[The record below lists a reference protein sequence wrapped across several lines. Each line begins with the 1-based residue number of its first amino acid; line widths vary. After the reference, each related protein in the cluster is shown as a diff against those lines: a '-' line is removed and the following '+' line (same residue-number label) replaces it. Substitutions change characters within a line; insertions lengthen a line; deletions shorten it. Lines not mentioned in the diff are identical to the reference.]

1 MLRLLTLGLL
11 LLAQA
16 QGEPGGGG
24 LIRGVLTDATGAVLP
39 GGFIR
44 VFQTPSNALITRL
57 RVEPDGG
64 FQTGQLQP
72 GSYIVVAWVQGFS
85 ARRSSVVILE
95 GQTTDMGKIQL
106 EVGSCDA
113 PGVMCDDFGIGPPD
127 RIRSQGYL
135 ELKMDCGVNLR
146 ESKVYCPDAS
156 GGPKGQA
163 FDVRATREGVAVY
176 LIAVNGS
183 SYRTS
188 GRVSPESASMAWAQA
203 MTFGLGPARGCR
215 LTSSSWMMSNRFR
228 RVFVSGTSPGENCR
242 NQIVNGV
249 PSQNRYYVAAVAS

>member
-1 MLRLLTLGLL
+1 MLRDIPCSSQLARYWRRSSVSGAAKDCYRNACMLRLLTLGLL

-156 GGPKGQA
+156 GRPKRPGLR
-163 FDVRATREGVAVY
+163 RACYERRRRR
-176 LIAVNGS
+176 L
-183 SYRTS
+183 SYR
-188 GRVSPESASMAWAQA
+188 G
-203 MTFGLGPARGCR
+203 
-215 LTSSSWMMSNRFR
+215 
-228 RVFVSGTSPGENCR
+228 
-242 NQIVNGV
+242 
-249 PSQNRYYVAAVAS
+249 

>member
-1 MLRLLTLGLL
+1 MTSVLLTLGLL

-16 QGEPGGGG
+16 EAEPEGGG

-57 RVEPDGG
+57 RVEPDGV

-95 GQTTDMGKIQL
+95 GQMTDMGKIQL

-113 PGVMCDDFGIGPPD
+113 PGIMCDDFGIGPPD

-146 ESKVYCPDAS
+146 ESKVYCPDAP

-176 LIAVNGS
+176 LTAVNGS
-183 SYRTS
+183 SFSHQRAGESRIRVDGMGPGDDIWVRTRQ
-188 GRVSPESASMAWAQA
+188 GLQA
-203 MTFGLGPARGCR
+203 HIF
-215 LTSSSWMMSNRFR
+215 
-228 RVFVSGTSPGENCR
+228 FVDDVEP
-242 NQIVNGV
+242 I
-249 PSQNRYYVAAVAS
+249 SQSIRIWHVTR